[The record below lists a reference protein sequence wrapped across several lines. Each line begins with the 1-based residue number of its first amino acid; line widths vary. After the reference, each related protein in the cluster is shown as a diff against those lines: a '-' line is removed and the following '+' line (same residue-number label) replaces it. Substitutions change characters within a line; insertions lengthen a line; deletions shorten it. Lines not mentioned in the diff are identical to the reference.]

1 MLLQN
6 ELQDI
11 IGNNQYSDQQDLM
24 SENNYSSDLEIGR
37 QDTPEAENDL
47 KSHID
52 WQESIPVNKNSEN
65 SVKEI
70 VAERPEAV
78 KGTPKNTTE
87 QNKDSFADEVDEL
100 FLTIQKAHKM
110 RCKPIVP

>member
-37 QDTPEAENDL
+37 QDTPEVENDL

-70 VAERPEAV
+70 VAERPEAA

-87 QNKDSFADEVDEL
+87 
-100 FLTIQKAHKM
+100 
-110 RCKPIVP
+110 